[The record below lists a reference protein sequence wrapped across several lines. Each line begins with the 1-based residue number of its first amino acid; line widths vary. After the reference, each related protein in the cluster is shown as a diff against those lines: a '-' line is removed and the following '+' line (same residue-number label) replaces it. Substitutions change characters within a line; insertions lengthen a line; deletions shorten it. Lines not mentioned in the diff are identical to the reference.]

1 MGLIML
7 ILIGVAPTAFA
18 LNRTVPDSHTPTFI
32 AASAKAAAVFD
43 AHAAKEATL
52 VQGAAARQRVEDA
65 LNRKS
70 VGSPETFA
78 AMSNLSQSISNQ
90 VKDYGS
96 ISRVPAAVAT
106 NIRTDMYLIDA
117 GLTVLAKAP
126 GDLSTVEQKVLNDYR
141 IELERGTRYIP
152 TWVKVSVA
160 VALGLGTM
168 VGWKRIV
175 TTVGERIGRTH
186 LSYAQGAASEIVAA
200 ATIGMAEAWGLPVS
214 TTHILSSGV
223 AGTMVANGSGLQ
235 RSTLIKLAS
244 AWILTLPVAITLSGL
259 LFFVFRAII

>member
-1 MGLIML
+1 
-7 ILIGVAPTAFA
+7 
-18 LNRTVPDSHTPTFI
+18 
-32 AASAKAAAVFD
+32 
-43 AHAAKEATL
+43 
-52 VQGAAARQRVEDA
+52 
-65 LNRKS
+65 
-70 VGSPETFA
+70 
-78 AMSNLSQSISNQ
+78 
-90 VKDYGS
+90 
-96 ISRVPAAVAT
+96 
-106 NIRTDMYLIDA
+106 
-117 GLTVLAKAP
+117 
-126 GDLSTVEQKVLNDYR
+126 
-141 IELERGTRYIP
+141 
-152 TWVKVSVA
+152 
-160 VALGLGTM
+160 
-168 VGWKRIV
+168 V